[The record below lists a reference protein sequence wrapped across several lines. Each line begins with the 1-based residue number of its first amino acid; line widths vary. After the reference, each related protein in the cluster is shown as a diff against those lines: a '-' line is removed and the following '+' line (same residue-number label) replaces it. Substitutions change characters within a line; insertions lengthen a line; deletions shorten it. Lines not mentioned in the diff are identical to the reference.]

1 MSSELLQSFGVS
13 LIVVVFW
20 AIVMGL
26 SRFNWAH
33 IGAFVE
39 RDPHRKFPTASVT
52 AVDPCDRSTRRKPFR
67 FDGRAALQQGTQKTT
82 VFGTEAQPFRDGAAP
97 RSRTLLFTEIF
108 VFYLL
113 LDTWYLTHQMGPDD
127 YINAIMSLY
136 TDWAGIFSA
145 VMLMFGSSQA
155 R

>member
-1 MSSELLQSFGVS
+1 VSSELLQSFGVS
-13 LIVVVFW
+13 LVVVVFW

-82 VFGTEAQPFRDGAAP
+82 VFGTEAQPFVMGLPHAAALCCSQ
-97 RSRTLLFTEIF
+97 RS
-108 VFYLL
+108 
-113 LDTWYLTHQMGPDD
+113 
-127 YINAIMSLY
+127 S
-136 TDWAGIFSA
+136 FST
-145 VMLMFGSSQA
+145 FC
-155 R
+155 